1 MAINLKKVYHLDAE
15 KTPERMIIMGDPQR
29 VNMLSTL
36 LDNPILISKSRDLFV
51 YKGYYNNVEVGLAAH
66 GIGGPSAA
74 IVVEEL
80 IKLGTK
86 YIIRLGTVG
95 SITNEI
101 NVGDIIIPS
110 GGSFSYG
117 GAGLGLYF
125 NNICPNTAPNY
136 ELVYELI
143 KELNKNKI
151 KYYIGS
157 IFSSDSFYAENGYI
171 ETIRKLGF
179 IGVEMECATLFALS
193 NLRNIKS
200 ACILVVSNNVIEN
213 KVGDYNNSIIKA
225 ANVSLNVITK
235 QFE

>member
-1 MAINLKKVYHLDAE
+1 MKKVYHLDAE
-15 KTPERMIIMGDPQR
+15 EAPERMIIMGDPQR
-29 VNMLSTL
+29 VQMVSKL
-36 LDNPILISKSRDLFV
+36 LRDPILVSKSRDLFV

-66 GIGGPSAA
+66 GMGGPSAA
-74 IVVEEL
+74 IVIEEL

-95 SITNEI
+95 SIVNEI
-101 NVGDIIIPS
+101 DIGDIIVPT

-125 NNICPNTAPNY
+125 NNICPNTAPSYELLY
-136 ELVYELI
+136 ELVN
-143 KELNKNKI
+143 ELNKKKI

-157 IFSSDSFYAENGYI
+157 VFSSDSFYAESNYI
-171 ETIRKLGF
+171 DTIRKLGF

-200 ACILVVSNNVIEN
+200 ACILVVSNNVIKN
-213 KVGDYNNSIIKA
+213 KVGDYYNSIINA
-225 ANVSLNVITK
+225 ASVSLNVITK
-235 QFE
+235 QFH

>member
-1 MAINLKKVYHLDAE
+1 LKKVYHLDAE
-15 KTPERMIIMGDPQR
+15 EAPERMIIMGDPQR
-29 VNMLSTL
+29 VQMVSKL
-36 LDNPILISKSRDLFV
+36 LRDPILVSKSRDLFV

-66 GIGGPSAA
+66 GMGGPSAA
-74 IVVEEL
+74 IVIEEL

-95 SITNEI
+95 SIVNEI
-101 NVGDIIIPS
+101 DIGDIIVPT

-125 NNICPNTAPNY
+125 NNICPNTAPSYELLY
-136 ELVYELI
+136 ELVN
-143 KELNKNKI
+143 ELNKKKI

-157 IFSSDSFYAENGYI
+157 VFSSDSFYAESNYI
-171 ETIRKLGF
+171 DTIRKLGF

-200 ACILVVSNNVIEN
+200 ACILVVSNNVIKN
-213 KVGDYNNSIIKA
+213 KVGDYYNSIINA
-225 ANVSLNVITK
+225 ASVSLNVITK
-235 QFE
+235 QFH

>member
-1 MAINLKKVYHLDAE
+1 
-15 KTPERMIIMGDPQR
+15 MIIMGDPQR
-29 VNMLSTL
+29 VQMVSKL
-36 LDNPILISKSRDLFV
+36 LRDPILVSKSRDLFV

-66 GIGGPSAA
+66 GMGGPSAA
-74 IVVEEL
+74 IVIEEL

-95 SITNEI
+95 SIVNEI
-101 NVGDIIIPS
+101 DIGDIIVPT

-125 NNICPNTAPNY
+125 NNICPNTAPSYELLY
-136 ELVYELI
+136 ELVN
-143 KELNKNKI
+143 ELNKKKI

-157 IFSSDSFYAENGYI
+157 VFSSDSFYAESNYI
-171 ETIRKLGF
+171 DTIRKLGF

-200 ACILVVSNNVIEN
+200 ACILVVSNNVIKN
-213 KVGDYNNSIIKA
+213 KVGDYYNSIINA
-225 ANVSLNVITK
+225 ASVSLNVITK
-235 QFE
+235 QFH

>member
-1 MAINLKKVYHLDAE
+1 MKKVYHLDAE
-15 KTPERMIIMGDPQR
+15 EAPERMIIMGDPQR
-29 VNMLSTL
+29 VQMVSKL
-36 LDNPILISKSRDLFV
+36 LRDPILVSKSRDLFV

-66 GIGGPSAA
+66 GMGGPSAA
-74 IVVEEL
+74 IVIEEL

-95 SITNEI
+95 SIVNEI
-101 NVGDIIIPS
+101 DIGDIIVPT

-125 NNICPNTAPNY
+125 NNICPNTAPSYELLY
-136 ELVYELI
+136 ELVN
-143 KELNKNKI
+143 ELNKKKI

-157 IFSSDSFYAENGYI
+157 VFSSDSFYAESNYI
-171 ETIRKLGF
+171 DTIRRLGF

-200 ACILVVSNNVIEN
+200 ACILVVSNNVIKN
-213 KVGDYNNSIIKA
+213 KVGDYYNSIINA
-225 ANVSLNVITK
+225 ASVSLNVITK
-235 QFE
+235 QFH

>member
-1 MAINLKKVYHLDAE
+1 MKKVYHLDAE
-15 KTPERMIIMGDPQR
+15 VAPERMIIMGDPQR
-29 VNMLSTL
+29 VQMVSKL
-36 LDNPILISKSRDLFV
+36 LRDPILVSKSRDLFV

-66 GIGGPSAA
+66 GMGGPSAA
-74 IVVEEL
+74 IVIEEL

-95 SITNEI
+95 SIVNEI
-101 NVGDIIIPS
+101 DIGDIIVPT

-125 NNICPNTAPNY
+125 NNICPNTAPSYELLY
-136 ELVYELI
+136 ELVN
-143 KELNKNKI
+143 ELNKKKI

-157 IFSSDSFYAENGYI
+157 VFSSDSFYAESNYI
-171 ETIRKLGF
+171 DTIRKLGF

-200 ACILVVSNNVIEN
+200 ACILVVSNNVIKN
-213 KVGDYNNSIIKA
+213 KVGDYYNSIINA
-225 ANVSLNVITK
+225 ASVSLNVITK
-235 QFE
+235 QFH